1 MAENKKNNAAE
12 KEIEAAPTVNENV
25 YVDEYSVSAFDE
37 NESNGTVLEGEKLFE
52 TKYKI
57 QKTQVIGANGN
68 VYDNYAIAYL
78 VSVAG
83 TQQRQII
90 RIRPKGGSKTLIQNM
105 SLIMSIPGDHK
116 LEILKR
122 SMRDSKTGAVT
133 HLYSMQVS
141 CKTDEG
147 VSFVCPLEPVA
158 TADKAI
164 WENFKKQ
171 LVARGDLD

>member
-1 MAENKKNNAAE
+1 MAENKKNDAVE
-12 KEIEAAPTVNENV
+12 KEIGSSATVNENV

-37 NESNGTVLEGEKLFE
+37 NESGGTVFEGEKLFE

-57 QKTQVIGANGN
+57 QKTQVMGANGS

-78 VSVAG
+78 VSVACK
-83 TQQRQII
+83 QVRQII
-90 RIRPKGGSKTLIQNM
+90 RLRPKGGTKPLIENM
-105 SLIMSIPGDHK
+105 KLIMSIPGEHK

-141 CKTDEG
+141 CNTDEG

-158 TADKAI
+158 AADKAI
-164 WENFKKQ
+164 WENLKKQ